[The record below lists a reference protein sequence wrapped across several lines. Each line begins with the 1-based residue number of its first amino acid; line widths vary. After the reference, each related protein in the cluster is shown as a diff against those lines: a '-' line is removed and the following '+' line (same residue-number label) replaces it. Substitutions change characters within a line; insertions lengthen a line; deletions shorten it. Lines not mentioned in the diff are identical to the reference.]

1 MNIKELNEAL
11 GKFLQEDFNSDAI
24 YAVHSLLEVLKKR
37 LLDMKAEVEELVKI
51 EYKDRRETQQNRLYN
66 VEYLADALRYGYD
79 ITDDE
84 DMTVPGIKQAI
95 EMKLQLEKYT
105 KAIMDGTIKAG
116 KQLESRLQKISG
128 ELSSLSF
135 DAETNQDAEVSIFTK
150 HVDEIV
156 ALIDKVNKDYFE
168 KTPYNRNV
176 DMTIVQESI

>member
-1 MNIKELNEAL
+1 MNIRELNEAL
-11 GKFLQEDFNSDAI
+11 EKFIKEDFNSDAI
-24 YAVHSLLEVLKKR
+24 YAIHSLLEILKKR
-37 LLDMKAEVEELVKI
+37 LLDMKAEVEELYKI

-95 EMKLQLEKYT
+95 EIKIQLEKYIKGIT
-105 KAIMDGTIKAG
+105 DGMIKAG

-135 DAETNQDAEVSIFTK
+135 DAETNHDAEVSIFTK

-156 ALIDKVNKDYFE
+156 ALIDKANKDYFE
-168 KTPYNRNV
+168 KTPYNRNI
-176 DMTIVQESI
+176 DTSIIQETL